1 MALGH
6 RVWIRGR
13 GGPAWF
19 TLISSLS
26 KQHLTSLLWSPHLP
40 YSPPTPSLSLN
51 LSLSSSPSLSPLS
64 DWNSHI
70 HNSWSGEQKV
80 PNKPVEPACQQ
91 STIVCMC
98 IDWAESTVEAAV
110 DIPCSNWKCTDVSCG
125 FCQADSSSGL
135 SRIRT
140 MQRVNSQTTRLVW
153 LFTSPLFTLDL
164 TDVSNC
170 WNISTRSRQAPSC
183 VSDVS

>member
-40 YSPPTPSLSLN
+40 YSPQTPSLSLN

-91 STIVCMC
+91 STIVCVCVCALIEQRAQWRRRWIFHVATGNVLMSLVVSVRLIQAQDLAGSEPC
-98 IDWAESTVEAAV
+98 SESTVKPHGWF
-110 DIPCSNWKCTDVSCG
+110 DCSHPHFS
-125 FCQADSSSGL
+125 L
-135 SRIRT
+135 
-140 MQRVNSQTTRLVW
+140 
-153 LFTSPLFTLDL
+153 
-164 TDVSNC
+164 
-170 WNISTRSRQAPSC
+170 
-183 VSDVS
+183 